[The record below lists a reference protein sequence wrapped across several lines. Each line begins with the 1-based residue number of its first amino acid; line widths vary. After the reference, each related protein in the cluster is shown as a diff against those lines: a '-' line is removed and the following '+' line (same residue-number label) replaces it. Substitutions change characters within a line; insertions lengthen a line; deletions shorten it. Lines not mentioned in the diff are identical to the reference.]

1 MTQTD
6 FSEFADIDELE
17 YDSESAEIEEEG
29 EENEPSIEDVQQT
42 IEGRRIDEE
51 AWRQKEK
58 KRLEKHVPGLGE

>member
-17 YDSESAEIEEEG
+17 YDGESVEVEEEG
-29 EENEPSIEDVQQT
+29 DEPSIEEVQRT
-42 IEGRRIDEE
+42 IEGRRVEEE

-58 KRLEKHVPGLGE
+58 ERLEKHVPELGE